1 MVKAHVSTPVLVAGR
16 FRLVEVVSRETNR
29 VCWYG
34 EDIGVVRPVLVTQ
47 IGLPE
52 VPDGEEAR
60 RIIARVIRTS
70 ERMALMLP
78 HRVGEV
84 IDAVEESGTLWVVT
98 RWIDGVPLSE
108 LLSQQGT
115 LNYVRAAR
123 IGLQLLDVLETAHG
137 QGIAHGE
144 LSPAQVFVRDEG
156 SVVLTG
162 FGLAGATLAPRLAAP
177 AYASPEQARDEPI
190 GPAGDLWALGALL
203 YTMVEGRPPFRDRGR
218 PEATLKGVDRLPLR
232 TPVRAGPL
240 TQAVQGLLRK
250 DALERLPR
258 PVVREA
264 FVRVL
269 DEETAATVPS
279 PRLRGR
285 YTHCPGLGNRAM
297 IAGTALA
304 VVTVVV
310 AVLAV
315 TDRLPGGSDSPAAGP
330 KPSPTPSATAPASPS
345 PSPTPTPTPSES
357 PFRRYD
363 SPEGFSVTLPAGWR
377 PLSTDRVSDLA
388 YRVVLGAEG
397 DARTLTVTYSER
409 VGPDPVAVWRDVEPG
424 LKQGGDYRRIGE
436 IRATTYRGRNAAEM
450 EWLADA
456 DGTRV
461 RTFGRGYLLGGGRG
475 YSLRWTAPA
484 ADWDDADNREA
495 LAAAL
500 RTFKEPSR

>member
-1 MVKAHVSTPVLVAGR
+1 MVKAHVSTPVSIAGR
-16 FRLVEVVSRETNR
+16 FRLVEVVSRETNY

-34 EDIGVVRPVLVTQ
+34 EDIAVERPVLVTQ
-47 IGLPE
+47 VGLPD

-60 RIIARVIRTS
+60 RIIARVLHTC
-70 ERMALMLP
+70 ERMALLLP
-78 HRVGEV
+78 HRVAEV
-84 IDAVEESGTLWVVT
+84 VDVVEESGTLWVVT

-108 LLSQQGT
+108 LLVQQGT

-123 IGLQLLDVLETAHG
+123 IGLGLLDVLETAHG
-137 QGIAHGE
+137 QGLTHGE
-144 LSPAQVFVRDEG
+144 LSPAQVFVRDDG
-156 SVVLTG
+156 SLVVAG

-177 AYASPEQARDEPI
+177 AYASPEQARNEPI
-190 GPAGDLWALGALL
+190 GPATDLWTLGALL

-250 DALERLPR
+250 DAVERLPR

-269 DEETAATVPS
+269 DEETAAAVPS

-285 YTHCPGLGNRAM
+285 YAHGPGRSNRSVL
-297 IAGTALA
+297 AGTAVA
-304 VVTVVV
+304 VVTVAV

-315 TDRLPGGSDSPAAGP
+315 TDRLPGGSDAPAAGP
-330 KPSPTPSATAPASPS
+330 KPSPTPSASASPS
-345 PSPTPTPTPSES
+345 PSATPPPAPTEA

-363 SPEGFSVTLPAGWR
+363 SPEGFSVTLPEDWR

-388 YRVVLGAEG
+388 YRVVLGADG

-424 LKQGGDYRRIGE
+424 LRQAGGYRRLGE
-436 IRATTYRGRNAAEM
+436 IRPTTYRGREAAEM
-450 EWLADA
+450 EWLAGA
-456 DGTRV
+456 EGTRV
-461 RTFGRGYLLGGGRG
+461 RTLGRGFLLGGGRG

-484 ADWDDADNREA
+484 ADWDDPGNREG
-495 LAAAL
+495 LATAL
-500 RTFKEPSR
+500 RTFREPSG

>member
-16 FRLVEVVSRETNR
+16 FRLVEVVSRETNH

-34 EDIGVVRPVLVTQ
+34 EDIGVERPVLVTQ

-52 VPDGEEAR
+52 VPDAEEAR
-60 RIIARVIRTS
+60 RIAARVIRTS
-70 ERMALMLP
+70 ERMALMP
-78 HRVGEV
+78 AGRVAEV
-84 IDAVEESGTLWVVT
+84 VDVVQESGTLWVVT

-108 LLSQQGT
+108 LLAQQGT

-123 IGLQLLDVLETAHG
+123 IGLELLDILEAAHG
-137 QGIAHGE
+137 QGITHGE

-156 SVVLTG
+156 SVVVTG
-162 FGLAGATLAPRLAAP
+162 FGLAGATVVPRLSAP
-177 AYASPEQARDEPI
+177 AYASPEQARDEPL
-190 GPAGDLWALGALL
+190 GPATDMWTLGALL
-203 YTMVEGRPPFRDRGR
+203 YTMLEGRPPFRDRGR

-250 DALERLPR
+250 DPVERLPR

-264 FVRVL
+264 LVRTL
-269 DEETAATVPS
+269 DEETAVAMPS

-285 YTHCPGLGNRAM
+285 FVHCPGWSNRTM

-304 VVTVVV
+304 VVTVAV

-315 TDRLPGGSDSPAAGP
+315 TDRLPGGSDSPAAAP
-330 KPSPTPSATAPASPS
+330 KPAPTPSATASAAPS
-345 PSPTPTPTPSES
+345 PSATPTPTPTES

-363 SPEGFSVTLPAGWR
+363 SPEGFSVTLPEGWQA
-377 PLSTDRVSDLA
+377 LSTNRVSDLA

-397 DARTLTVTYSER
+397 DPRTLTVTYSER
-409 VGPDPVAVWRDVEPG
+409 VGPDPVDVWREVEPG
-424 LKQGGDYRRIGE
+424 LKQAGGYRRIGE
-436 IRATTYRGRNAAEM
+436 IRATTYRGREAAEM

-461 RTFGRGYLLGGGRG
+461 RTFGRGYLIGGGRG
-475 YSLRWTAPA
+475 YSLRWTAAA
-484 ADWDDADNREA
+484 ADWDDPDNREA
-495 LAAAL
+495 LATAL
-500 RTFKEPSR
+500 RTFQEPSV